1 MPALT
6 AVSVE
11 AGVVLCQRALHRSR
25 THATTEAK
33 AAASPRERLAAAS
46 VFVAP
51 AVDDNGIVGGRH
63 AIVRWW
69 RERKTPKKY
78 FRYVQNRGVRIV
90 YWFSRKP
97 LNVFNYMLLF
107 LTSRVPMRSK
117 LSAIVL
123 HVSLFNPLR
132 LTRSNKLPSGA

>member
-1 MPALT
+1 M
-6 AVSVE
+6 SVE

-97 LNVFNYMLLF
+97 LNVFNYMRLF
-107 LTSRVPMRSK
+107 LTSRATKRSK
-117 LSAIVL
+117 LSAFFFSCVFVQPIDV
-123 HVSLFNPLR
+123 
-132 LTRSNKLPSGA
+132 G